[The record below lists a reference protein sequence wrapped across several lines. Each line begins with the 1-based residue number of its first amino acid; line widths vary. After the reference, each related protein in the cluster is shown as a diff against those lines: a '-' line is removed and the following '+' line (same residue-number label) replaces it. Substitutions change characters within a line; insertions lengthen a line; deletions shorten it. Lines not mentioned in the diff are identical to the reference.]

1 MNMHETVLFR
11 CDATPQIGWGHLYRC
26 CTLAAEVVRQGGR
39 SLMFGPA
46 IESCPHEFAHVFS
59 QWMDCSFE
67 DEITD
72 AMRTCE
78 FAGLH
83 QVNKLVLDDYRIHD
97 DYQRILKKNELH
109 WLQFDGAGHRN
120 LWADWVVN
128 AIPGTTADLYADK
141 LKNPV
146 TRLLLGPDYALL
158 RPDFAGQVSPDS
170 AHKRAGRVFVCAG
183 GGDDKQVL
191 TLLLGSLLSMGEA
204 LTLCVVTTS
213 NNPGLSD
220 LWNWIHQNGNGNV
233 ELHIDTDDMPAL
245 MRSCAVAV
253 ASAGTVTYEINCT
266 GLPMLLFSLADNQIA
281 QAQAWAAST
290 GARYLGDYKQLA
302 VASIQSAVS
311 ELLKKTDQPVT
322 RLVDGQ
328 GARRIVQEMMGF
340 SA

>member
-1 MNMHETVLFR
+1 MHESVLFR
-11 CDATPQIGWGHLYRC
+11 CDASPQIGSGHLYRC

-39 SLMFGPA
+39 SLMLGPA
-46 IESCPHEFAHVFS
+46 MEACPAEYANVFS
-59 QWMDCSFE
+59 EWKQCSFE
-67 DEITD
+67 DETAD
-72 AMRTCE
+72 AVRTCE
-78 FAGLH
+78 FSGLH

-97 DYQRILKKNELH
+97 DYQQILKQNDLH
-109 WLQFDGAGHRN
+109 WLQFDGTGQKN

-128 AIPGTTADLYADK
+128 AIPGTKADLYTDK

-158 RPDFAGQVSPDS
+158 RPDFAKQVSPDS
-170 AHKRAGRVFVCAG
+170 ARERAGRVFVCAG

-204 LTLCVVTTS
+204 LTLCVVSTS
-213 NNPGLSD
+213 TNPGLSD
-220 LWNWIHQNGNGNV
+220 LLHWIHQNGNGNV
-233 ELHIDTDDMPAL
+233 ELRIDTDDMPAL

-253 ASAGTVTYEINCT
+253 ASAGTLTYEINCT
-266 GLPMLLFSLADNQIA
+266 GLPMVLFSMADNQTA
-281 QAQAWAAST
+281 QARAWAAST

-302 VASIQSAVS
+302 VAAIQSAVS
-311 ELLKKTDQPVT
+311 ELLVNTEAPVN

-328 GARRIVQEMMGF
+328 GAGRIVQEMMEF